1 MKRSIIAVTVP
12 SPGPTEDG
20 TADDVCRADD
30 VAETCDED
38 GSVTCDTKYVIAV
51 ETDTEFDT
59 ETDDDGNYDLGSI
72 AIQSSTAPVFS
83 YIK

>member
-12 SPGPTEDG
+12 APGPQKM
-20 TADDVCRADD
+20 AQLMMF
-30 VAETCDED
+30 AEPMMSQKTCDED

-51 ETDTEFDT
+51 EADTEFDT

-72 AIQSSTAPVFS
+72 AIQSSTATVFS

>member
-1 MKRSIIAVTVP
+1 MKRSIIAVTVS

-20 TADDVCRADD
+20 TADDVCWADD

-51 ETDTEFDT
+51 EADTEFDT
-59 ETDDDGNYDLGSI
+59 DGHYDLGSI
-72 AIQSSTAPVFS
+72 AIQSSTATVFS